1 MVPPPPGL
9 PGVATRPTLAV
20 MPRIGQAGRLARAA
34 LVSLAAVAPL
44 PPAAAQSAA
53 QPADEAGR
61 YADCLARA
69 ERLPRATFEWAL
81 AWRDEGG
88 GFAARHCAALAL
100 IAAGHYPDAA
110 DRLEGLAEDLQAA
123 GQPHAAATLG
133 QAGNAWLLAGFVE
146 RAEAVFS
153 AALRLDPENAELYV
167 DRARAHA
174 AAERYGSA
182 AADLDRALARTPENV
197 DALVFRANARR
208 RMGQPAEAADDL
220 AVALALSPD
229 HVEGL
234 LERGIVRLALGD
246 RGAARRDWLRLL
258 QITPHGRAAEHARG
272 YLQRLDVKAE

>member
-1 MVPPPPGL
+1 
-9 PGVATRPTLAV
+9 
-20 MPRIGQAGRLARAA
+20 MPRIGQAGRLALAI
-34 LVSLAAVAPL
+34 LLSLAAA
-44 PPAAAQSAA
+44 PAAAQTSDQAR
-53 QPADEAGR
+53 E

-69 ERLPRATFEWAL
+69 ERTPRATFEWAL

-100 IAAGHYPDAA
+100 VAAGHYPDAA
-110 DRLEGLAEDLQAA
+110 DRLEALAEDLQAA

-153 AALRLDPENAELYV
+153 AALRLDPESAELYV

-174 AAERYGSA
+174 AAERYQAA
-182 AADLDRALARTPENV
+182 AADLDQALIRAPENV
-197 DALVFRANARR
+197 DALVFRASARR
-208 RMGQPAEAADDL
+208 RLGQPAEADDDL
-220 AVALALSPD
+220 ALALALNPD

-246 RGAARRDWLRLL
+246 GKAARRDWLHLL
-258 QITPHGRAAEHARG
+258 QIAPQGRAADHARG
-272 YLQRLDVKAE
+272 YLQRLDVKSE